1 MKSIRPARVALVA
14 GAIVL
19 SLVAA
24 ACGSTKEAKTDTA
37 EPGKTADQKAVE
49 AVIQQSIDAENGKD
63 VKTFLTLWTDK
74 GLESYDVGTRA
85 DLEAGKAEGFG
96 EDKIKLVAFPE
107 TTVTGDTAAATV
119 DGTPEEFQVAQVMY
133 RVKFTAVKQEGKWLL
148 DGFEFIG
155 SPPPASGTETIDV
168 KAQEYAFVLDK
179 DKTSGK
185 VAFKL
190 TNSGKEQHELTLY
203 RTPDG
208 VDLTT
213 ARKAV
218 EKVNGEDLDN
228 IPDGYKADHVSFVE
242 VGQSTDVTFN
252 APLAAG
258 TYLFACYI
266 PQGGFGEQGPVN
278 PDGKPHIQLG
288 MAALLTVS

>member
-1 MKSIRPARVALVA
+1 MTSIRPARVALVA
-14 GAIVL
+14 GAIVV

-24 ACGSTKEAKTDTA
+24 ACGSTKDTKTDTA
-37 EPGKTADQKAVE
+37 DFGKTADQKAVE

-96 EDKIKLVAFPE
+96 EDKINLVAFPE
-107 TTVTGDTAAATV
+107 TTVTGDTAVATV

-133 RVKFTAVKQEGKWLL
+133 RVKFTAVKQDGKWLL
-148 DGFEFIG
+148 DGFEFVG
-155 SPPPASGTETIDV
+155 SPPPPTGTEVIDV

-190 TNSGKEQHELTLY
+190 TNTGKEQHELTMFK
-203 RTPDG
+203 TPDG

-218 EKVNGEDLDN
+218 ENVDGQSLENL
-228 IPDGYKADHVSFVE
+228 PDGYKADHVSFVE
-242 VGQSTDVTFN
+242 AGQSTDVTFN

-266 PQGGFGEQGPVN
+266 RQGGFGEQGPVN